1 MQIEKHSPAAY
12 AFGPLFRTE
21 ASLQADYFH
30 AERQS
35 HGLAIGCRVDQHGTA
50 MVLVSG
56 VSAFRFRRYVR
67 VAFETDRTG
76 GREGTLAN

>member
-21 ASLQADYFH
+21 ASLQ
-30 AERQS
+30 
-35 HGLAIGCRVDQHGTA
+35 
-50 MVLVSG
+50 SG

-67 VAFETDRTG
+67 VAFEPDRTG